1 MKNSTTKLFVALFLL
16 SFSFSSFASD
26 EKRMDELF
34 ERLATVKVNF
44 DPAGTVCEQVALIE
58 FEERFPKDKYDMT
71 VSIEYGNKEA
81 IGELD
86 VVVFDKK
93 TKIVDTIAEVKCWKS
108 MEGGLKK
115 ARSQRMRF
123 QAGVK
128 RNIKLWDKNKT
139 QYQRSQFEN
148 VREYLTV
155 GQKGALEHGY
165 DVELSLDLKDLMRL
179 RDRML
184 DCYSE
189 KKCPRLP

>member
-1 MKNSTTKLFVALFLL
+1 
-16 SFSFSSFASD
+16 
-26 EKRMDELF
+26 
-34 ERLATVKVNF
+34 
-44 DPAGTVCEQVALIE
+44 
-58 FEERFPKDKYDMT
+58 
-71 VSIEYGNKEA
+71 
-81 IGELD
+81 
-86 VVVFDKK
+86 
-93 TKIVDTIAEVKCWKS
+93 

-123 QAGVK
+123 QAGA
-128 RNIKLWDKNKT
+128 NATSSYGTKNKT